1 MVEQHALGEKPRE
14 RLVDMHQP
22 HVAHHLGP
30 EARVEQVQDRVLDA
44 ADVLVHRHPV
54 IVARIDHRRR
64 IRRGV
69 AHVVPRRIDENV
81 HGVGLAL
88 CRLSALWTSAVDE
101 VSAMGE
107 RVAAAVRNAILGKDH
122 RQVLLGHRHFAAARA
137 MNDRDRRAPI
147 TLSRN
152 APIAKPVG
160 HALFAESLRREIRGD
175 RVDGLLIAHAVVLAR
190 VDQVAA
196 DLVFVPG
203 LVRVGREC
211 FAVDRDHLLDRQPV
225 FFRELEIALVV
236 GGHAHHRAV
245 AVAHQHVIADP
256 YLELFTGEWVHDEEA
271 GRQAFLFHGREV
283 RLDDR
288 SALAFL
294 DEGGELRIGSCGMR
308 GQRVLGGH
316 RAEGH
321 AHDGVGAGGEDIHPA
336 VADRLAVLASDV
348 VRERKAHALA
358 PADPVGL
365 HDFHPL
371 GPAGHLVEICQQLF
385 GVLRD
390 AQVIHRDLA
399 LLDRCA
405 GAPALAI
412 DHLLVGEHGLVDRIP
427 VDDTVLAVGDA
438 FVEHLQEQPLIPS
451 IVRGRAGREFAR
463 PVDRPAHRLALPFH
477 VGDVLV
483 RPLRR
488 RDAVFYRC
496 ILGRQAECVPPHG
509 HQRILAVHTQIPV
522 HHVVDGVIAHV
533 PHVQLAGWIRQHGD
547 AKKLGSRRGLAGEK
561 RLARR
566 PVCLRGGFDIGGTVR
581 LHAAGL
587 AR

>member
-1 MVEQHALGEKPRE
+1 MRLDAVALGFAHLADAAVLDACPVGNASSDNVALHVGDGRDLDRWNIVDAALFVAPEIDMVEQHALGEKPRE

-88 CRLSALWTSAVDE
+88 CRRAALWTGAVDE
-101 VSAMGE
+101 VGAIGE

-122 RQVLLGHRHFAAARA
+122 GQVLLGHRHFAAARA
-137 MNDRDRRAPI
+137 MNDRDRRAPV

-160 HALFAESLRREIRGD
+160 HALFAEPLRREIRGD

-288 SALAFL
+288 SALALL
-294 DEGGELRIGSCGMR
+294 DEGGELRIGSCGVR
-308 GQRVLGGH
+308 GQRMLGGH

-321 AHDGVGAGGEDIHPA
+321 AHNGIGAGGEDVHPA
-336 VADRLAVLASDV
+336 VADRRAAKRTPS
-348 VRERKAHALA
+348 
-358 PADPVGL
+358 
-365 HDFHPL
+365 
-371 GPAGHLVEICQQLF
+371 
-385 GVLRD
+385 
-390 AQVIHRDLA
+390 
-399 LLDRCA
+399 LL
-405 GAPALAI
+405 PI
-412 DHLLVGEHGLVDRIP
+412 
-427 VDDTVLAVGDA
+427 
-438 FVEHLQEQPLIPS
+438 
-451 IVRGRAGREFAR
+451 
-463 PVDRPAHRLALPFH
+463 
-477 VGDVLV
+477 
-483 RPLRR
+483 
-488 RDAVFYRC
+488 
-496 ILGRQAECVPPHG
+496 
-509 HQRILAVHTQIPV
+509 
-522 HHVVDGVIAHV
+522 
-533 PHVQLAGWIRQHGD
+533 QLACMIFTRSGQPGI
-547 AKKLGSRRGLAGEK
+547 LSRYASSSS
-561 RLARR
+561 AYSVMRR
-566 PVCLRGGFDIGGTVR
+566 
-581 LHAAGL
+581 
-587 AR
+587 